1 MAEFKEKKG
10 LFGRF
15 IDIISGKPAEDE
27 TNKKVEVKK
36 SPPLVIDEEE
46 GFDLGFVKRF
56 THSGGKFLYCDDENE
71 AYTYIRL
78 IMEESGLGKVYCKN
92 ENLISILRKANVEIS
107 EDFLDS
113 DAFCSECEYL
123 VAFNGGIMLSANQ
136 LKGKTLEQLPETF
149 ITIARTSQITDKLRT
164 ALAGIRV
171 KYQDNLPSQ
180 ITTIKGPIKLDDI
193 EENDT
198 GKICS
203 KEIYLLLL
211 EDQL

>member
-1 MAEFKEKKG
+1 MAEFKDKKG

-15 IDIISGKPAEDE
+15 IDIISGKPADE
-27 TNKKVEVKK
+27 ETKKKTEPQ
-36 SPPLVIDEEE
+36 SPLLIIDDEE

-56 THSGGKFLYCDDENE
+56 THSGGKFLYCDDESE
-71 AYTYIRL
+71 AYTYIRQ
-78 IMEESGLGKVYCKN
+78 IMEESGLEKIYCKN
-92 ENLISILRKANVEIS
+92 ENLRSILRKANVDIT
-107 EDFLDS
+107 EDFIDS

-136 LKGKTLEQLPETF
+136 LKGKTLEELPETF
-149 ITIARTSQITDKLRT
+149 ITIAKTSQITDKLRS

-171 KYQDNLPSQ
+171 KYHNNLPSQ
-180 ITTIKGPIKLDDI
+180 ITTIKGPIKFDDI
-193 EENDT
+193 DENEVA
-198 GKICS
+198 KICN

>member
-1 MAEFKEKKG
+1 MAEFKDKKG

-15 IDIISGKPAEDE
+15 IDIISGKPTDDE
-27 TNKKVEVKK
+27 TKKKAEAKN
-36 SPPLVIDEEE
+36 PPLIINEEE

-92 ENLISILRKANVEIS
+92 ENLRSILRRANVDIS
-107 EDFLDS
+107 ENFAGA

-136 LKGKTLEQLPETF
+136 LKGKTLEELPETF
-149 ITIARTSQITDKLRT
+149 ITIARTSQITDKLRN

-171 KYQDNLPSQ
+171 KYHNNLPSQ
-180 ITTIKGPIKLDDI
+180 ITTIKGPIKFDDFD
-193 EENDT
+193 ENDV
-198 GKICS
+198 GKICN

>member
-15 IDIISGKPAEDE
+15 IDILSGKPSEEE
-27 TNKKVEVKK
+27 TKKKNETEIKALNV
-36 SPPLVIDEEE
+36 DDDE

-107 EDFLDS
+107 DSFLDA

-123 VAFNGGIMLSANQ
+123 VAFNGGIMLSENQ
-136 LKGKTLEQLPETF
+136 LKGKKLEELPETF
-149 ITIARTSQITDKLRT
+149 ITLARTSQITDKLRT

-171 KYQDNLPSQ
+171 KYQNNLPSQ
-180 ITTIKGPIKLDDI
+180 ITTIKGPIKFDDLD
-193 EENDT
+193 ENDM
-198 GKICS
+198 GKICN

-211 EDQL
+211 EDQV

>member
-10 LFGRF
+10 LISRF
-15 IDIISGKPAEDE
+15 MDILSGKPAEDKAK
-27 TNKKVEVKK
+27 TKNKAQVKA
-36 SPPLVIDEEE
+36 LVIDDDE

-92 ENLISILRKANVEIS
+92 ENLISILRKADVEIS
-107 EDFLDS
+107 DELGET
-113 DAFCSECEYL
+113 DAFCSEAECL
-123 VAFNGGIMLSANQ
+123 VASNGGIMLSANQ
-136 LKGKTLEQLPETF
+136 LRGKTLEELPDTF
-149 ITIARTSQITDKLRT
+149 ITIAKTSQITDKLRN
-164 ALAGIRV
+164 ALKGIRV
-171 KYQDNLPSQ
+171 KYQNDIPSQ
-180 ITTIKGPIKLDDI
+180 ITTIKGPIQFNYID
-193 EENDT
+193 ENDMSN
-198 GKICS
+198 ICN

>member
-15 IDIISGKPAEDE
+15 IDILSGKPSEEE
-27 TNKKVEVKK
+27 TKKKNETEIKALNV
-36 SPPLVIDEEE
+36 DDDE

-56 THSGGKFLYCDDENE
+56 TNSGGKFLYCDDENE

-107 EDFLDS
+107 DSFLDA

-123 VAFNGGIMLSANQ
+123 VAFNGGIMLSENQ
-136 LKGKTLEQLPETF
+136 LKGKKLEELPETF
-149 ITIARTSQITDKLRT
+149 ITLARTSQITDKLRT

-171 KYQDNLPSQ
+171 KYQNNLPSQ
-180 ITTIKGPIKLDDI
+180 ITTIKGPIKFDDLD
-193 EENDT
+193 ENDM
-198 GKICS
+198 GKICN

-211 EDQL
+211 EDQV

>member
-15 IDIISGKPAEDE
+15 IDIISGKPAEVEAKKE
-27 TNKKVEVKK
+27 TEPQ
-36 SPPLVIDEEE
+36 SPPLIVDEEE

-92 ENLISILRKANVEIS
+92 ENLSSILRRADVEIS
-107 EDFLDS
+107 ENFSDS

-136 LKGKTLEQLPETF
+136 LRGRTLEELPETF
-149 ITIARTSQITDKLRT
+149 ITIARTSQITDKLRS

-171 KYQDNLPSQ
+171 KYQNNLPSQ
-180 ITTIKGPIKLDDI
+180 ITTIKGPIKFDDI
-193 EENDT
+193 DENDA
-198 GKICS
+198 GKICN